1 MTGRLYLILFLFTQL
16 CLGQV
21 GINTTDPQQALH
33 IAHSDTWPFL
43 GKMRVESLD
52 YTNNV
57 YNGGDVNADGNVGND
72 LFPLYVDENGDFTLE
87 FEPLMN
93 SEDIDAL
100 NDTNLPTSTVYLA
113 PTDINGYET
122 TNIVT
127 YTIAV
132 NRAALL
138 EVKYNISFDVYL
150 DPLETKITDNLARK
164 INTYIDFSGISRNYG
179 YAGTCYSS
187 GSTNSITGNL
197 YTSST
202 AYIPIPSAG
211 TYDITIVGVVASNIK
226 AASTG
231 GNLSESTY
239 VEFATGDDFVF
250 LRLH

>member
-1 MTGRLYLILFLFTQL
+1 MTRRLYLILFLFTQVG
-16 CLGQV
+16 LGQV
-21 GINTTDPQQALH
+21 GINTTNPQQALH
-33 IAHSDTWPFL
+33 IAHSEILPFL

-72 LFPLYVDENGDFTLE
+72 IFPLYVDENGDFTLE
-87 FEPLMN
+87 SMPLMN

-113 PTDINGYET
+113 PTDINGGEST
-122 TNIVT
+122 SIVT

-150 DPLETKITDNLARK
+150 DPLKAKITDNLARR
-164 INTYIDFSGISRNYG
+164 IITYIDISGISRNYG
-179 YAGTCYSS
+179 PAGTCYSS
-187 GSTNSITGNL
+187 GSTNSVTGNL

-202 AYIPIPSAG
+202 AYISIPSAG
-211 TYDITIVGVVASNIK
+211 TYDITIVGVVSSNIK

-231 GNLSESTY
+231 GNFSESTY
-239 VEFATGDDFVF
+239 VEFATGMTLFF
-250 LRLH
+250 